1 MNKLLLLTVLSL
13 LMLPFASAGH
23 HNTGFSPLDLER
35 YKQLREAERYQIDLA
50 DKQFQASQWDAAIN
64 EYNKFLKLYPD
75 SNSCSYAQMMMA
87 YCHEGKKY
95 VNEAM
100 KQYQKVL
107 DYYPKSLEGP
117 HALYRM
123 SQCNLKSGE
132 FADEIKILMQIISD
146 KTYAGHPVV
155 PVVLY
160 RLAGIADADPKQI
173 EQSVK
178 YRKQIVT
185 DYQGYDYFRHCV
197 SWLASHYLLSEN
209 DPVSA
214 RNMFIKYPGQSNET
228 VELWVADTYLAAAR
242 SNKDKSDEYRAKA
255 RTIWEEFPAKFPNAT
270 SYSKQCTMRLAQSYR
285 DAGDHKKALEI
296 YAAYIAQYPNDDG
309 ARFEVA
315 RYLEEQKRWNDGRME
330 YLKMEDK
337 LRAQWEIA
345 YSYER
350 QGGKSDEAISNYQTV
365 IDSDFVRYADAMYR
379 MGEVLYYQKN
389 DYETA
394 LKRFMESNYSPP
406 THLFR
411 VADCLKALKRF
422 DPAIKQYGEIVTFFK
437 GSASEAYLRMG
448 RVYLDNLKQNKA
460 AIEVFQ
466 TLIRNFPKSGQASQA
481 HRILEDLGVV
491 LTGGGLK
498 EEK

>member
-1 MNKLLLLTVLSL
+1 MNKSLLLTVLSL
-13 LMLPFASAGH
+13 LILPLASARH

-35 YKQLREAERYQIDLA
+35 YKQLREGERYQIDLA
-50 DKQFQASQWDAAIN
+50 DKQYRASQWDAAIN
-64 EYNKFLKLYPD
+64 EYSKFLKLHPD
-75 SNSCSYAQMMMA
+75 SSSGSYAQMMVA

-107 DYYPKSLEGP
+107 DYYPKSRDAP

-132 FADEIKILMQIISD
+132 FADEIKILMKIISD
-146 KTYAGHPVV
+146 KAYTGHSIV

-160 RLAGIADADPKQI
+160 RLAGIADKDPKKI
-173 EQSVK
+173 EKSVQ

-185 DYQGYDYFRHCV
+185 DYTKYTYFRHSV
-197 SWLASHYLLSEN
+197 SWLASHYLLREN

-214 RNMFIKYPGQSNET
+214 RTMFIKYPGQTKET

-242 SNKDKSDEYRAKA
+242 SNKEKADEYRTNA
-255 RTIWEEFPAKFPNAT
+255 RTIWKDFPTKFPNAT

-296 YAAYIAQYPNDDG
+296 FTTYIGQYPNDDG
-309 ARFEVA
+309 ARYEVA
-315 RYLEEQKRWNDGRME
+315 RYLEELKRWNDARME
-330 YLKMEDK
+330 YLKMQDK
-337 LRAQWEIA
+337 MRAQWEIA

-350 QGGKSDEAISNYQTV
+350 QGGKADEAISNYQKV
-365 IDSDFVRYADAMYR
+365 VDGDFVRYAHAMYR
-379 MGEVLYYQKN
+379 MGEVLYYQKR
-389 DYETA
+389 DYKTA

-406 THLFR
+406 GHLFR

-448 RVYLDNLKQNKA
+448 YVYLNNLKQKKA
-460 AIEVFQ
+460 AIEVFR
-466 TLIRNFPKSGQASQA
+466 TLIRNYPKTGQASKA
-481 HRILEDLGVV
+481 HRALEDLGVV
-491 LTGGGLK
+491 LTGSGLK